1 MGLVPALLL
10 LSALAPRD
18 CRMNPTAVP
27 AQLLLLPG
35 QLLQARGSAAGGAGA
50 AGRSRRLAACQQ
62 GLGLGRL
69 WAAAGPQVV
78 VTRCPLS
85 LAATESH
92 PSAQPLHGDDG
103 GQPEEAPRRWH
114 PGQPEWGHR
123 AQQRRGDQDHL
134 LGEHGRVATRPPAVP
149 LSVCPSLPIPAGR
162 CTLLEPRGSRLSR
175 QRTKGQG
182 EDPGTAR
189 FCVCCLN
196 QVCFVEEPE
205 DWLPVIFLAP
215 KYIEDVKGILVLHIF

>member
-1 MGLVPALLL
+1 MHPNAAIQLGCSCCFLGHFGRLCTRRVGARAPGACPSPAAT
-10 LSALAPRD
+10 LSP
-18 CRMNPTAVP
+18 
-27 AQLLLLPG
+27 
-35 QLLQARGSAAGGAGA
+35 
-50 AGRSRRLAACQQ
+50 AACQQ

-78 VTRCPLS
+78 VTHCPLS

-134 LGEHGRVATRPPAVP
+134 LGEHGRVATRPAVP
-149 LSVCPSLPIPAGR
+149 LSVCPSLPIPAGH
-162 CTLLEPRGSRLSR
+162 CTLLELRGSRLSR

-182 EDPGTAR
+182 EGLGTAC
-189 FCVCCLN
+189 FCVCCSN

-205 DWLPVIFLAP
+205 EWLPVIF
-215 KYIEDVKGILVLHIF
+215 F

>member
-1 MGLVPALLL
+1 MD
-10 LSALAPRD
+10 LSA
-18 CRMNPTAVP
+18 VW
-27 AQLLLLPG
+27 
-35 QLLQARGSAAGGAGA
+35 A
-50 AGRSRRLAACQQ
+50 AGRAGGSLQTLPLQIQGEVPGRAPECSYTAGLQLLFLGAFWKVVHTQGGSQGSGACPGPAATLSPAACQQ

-78 VTRCPLS
+78 VTHCPLS

-134 LGEHGRVATRPPAVP
+134 LGEHGRVATRPAVP
-149 LSVCPSLPIPAGR
+149 LSVCPSLPIPAGH
-162 CTLLEPRGSRLSR
+162 CTLLELRGSRLSR
-175 QRTKGQG
+175 QRTEGQG
-182 EDPGTAR
+182 EGLGTAC
-189 FCVCCLN
+189 FCVCCSN

-205 DWLPVIFLAP
+205 DWLPVIF
-215 KYIEDVKGILVLHIF
+215 F

>member
-1 MGLVPALLL
+1 MHPNA
-10 LSALAPRD
+10 AI
-18 CRMNPTAVP
+18 
-27 AQLLLLPG
+27 QLGCSCCFLGHFGRLCT
-35 QLLQARGSAAGGAGA
+35 RRAGA
-50 AGRSRRLAACQQ
+50 RAPGACPSPAATLSPAACQQ

-78 VTRCPLS
+78 VTHCPLS

-134 LGEHGRVATRPPAVP
+134 LGEHGRVATRPAVP
-149 LSVCPSLPIPAGR
+149 LSVCPSLPIPAGH
-162 CTLLEPRGSRLSR
+162 CTLLELRGSRLSR

-182 EDPGTAR
+182 EGLGTAC
-189 FCVCCLN
+189 FCVCCSN

-205 DWLPVIFLAP
+205 EWLPVIF
-215 KYIEDVKGILVLHIF
+215 F